1 MKLTCDQLDTLL
13 SEFMDG
19 TLTPAQE
26 QAAGEHLATCRE
38 CSAELSQLQGVGELY
53 RLHGRMQLSPEARLR
68 IEKAIG
74 LA

>member
-1 MKLTCDQLDTLL
+1 MKLTCDELDTLL

-26 QAAGEHLATCRE
+26 QAAGEHLATCRQ
-38 CSAELSQLQGVGELY
+38 CSAELSQLQGVGELF
-53 RLHGRMQLSPEARLR
+53 RLHGRMELSPEARDR